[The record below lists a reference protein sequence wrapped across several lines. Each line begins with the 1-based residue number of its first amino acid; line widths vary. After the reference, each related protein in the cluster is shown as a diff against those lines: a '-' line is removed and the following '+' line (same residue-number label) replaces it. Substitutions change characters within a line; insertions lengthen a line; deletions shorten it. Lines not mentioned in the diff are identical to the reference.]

1 MGLFAIFVG
10 LIRMSMKFRDAVVCV
25 NEDVQ
30 SNSGMKAISIWS
42 VVSFLMV
49 IAIKTSR
56 GQPFHLSPM
65 FSFMQ
70 GTLPNFFAA
79 TGITSWA
86 FMYYRIFPFSSS
98 RLLPRILLASL
109 FAFAGLTLWEVV
121 QYFMGYAMD
130 INDIAM
136 TAVGCILTSVFIY
149 LALTLTR
156 KK

>member
-1 MGLFAIFVG
+1 
-10 LIRMSMKFRDAVVCV
+10 MSMKFRDAVQGVKA
-25 NEDVQ
+25 DMQ
-30 SNSGMKAISIWS
+30 SNSGVKAIAIWS

-49 IAIKTSR
+49 AAIKTSR
-56 GQPFHLSPM
+56 GHHFHLSPM

-86 FMYYRIFPFSSS
+86 FMYYRIFPFSISK
-98 RLLPRILLASL
+98 LLPRILLASL
-109 FAFAGLTLWEVV
+109 FAFAGLTLWEVI

-149 LALTLTR
+149 LALKLAW
-156 KK
+156 K